1 MSVYPPP
8 SHLQQA
14 PYPTHAFPPLPPQ
27 YGFPQPVQQP
37 IPYFSDSIQFRQF
50 YAHKLRGLTENSKP
64 AIHALSMIA
73 QDFVRWA
80 DVVVQCIENHIRRVP
95 PPFKLTAFYLLDAI
109 SKNLYEPYAR
119 HFGPIVVPL
128 FLDTYSQVDES
139 TKAKMIEMLATW
151 RAGAPNGKEVFGAV
165 PQLAI
170 EQELFGINASLD
182 ASRITPAQV
191 LGELQFAIGQAERET
206 QSNPYNNT
214 VRTQLPVLHQLR
226 QFVEK
231 GLSQD
236 ELRQILNQLRN
247 ITRPLQPPPQS
258 YPATP
263 NVPPLPPPTTYSQY
277 SYNHAGPSSALAQ
290 SYPPQAAYPQGALD
304 VKPPFPPTPVQS
316 VSAIPSAPTNQ
327 ANAPALPAVSDIANL
342 YSALVK
348 AGVVGAPGTPPVAS
362 NPVNEPKSESTNSAS
377 KSISERARKLLSQR
391 VELSTSGIARY
402 KPDFDELFLKRT
414 VQCKQCGR
422 RFSDDATGKKKLEDH
437 LDMHFRQK
445 RKASQN
451 IGRGHSRSW
460 FTALDDWVHDV
471 GELKGK
477 SRADRPLTGKLAAA
491 EEKAKREAEL
501 RAMFVVVAPGEEAKQ
516 FSCPICKDPMK
527 CEFLEDEEEWVWKN
541 AIKKDDKIYH
551 ATCHAEAVISTNT
564 LAARLKNEE
573 KENRS
578 RSSTPEVSV
587 STPTRSTPPRTLHP
601 RASLSPSPA
610 RTNGVKRKAE
620 GDEPSLGDTPP
631 TKKVGVS

>member
-1 MSVYPPP
+1 MS
-8 SHLQQA
+8 
-14 PYPTHAFPPLPPQ
+14 
-27 YGFPQPVQQP
+27 YGYPQPVQQP

-80 DVVVQCIENHIRRVP
+80 DVVVQCIENHIRRIP

-151 RAGAPNGKEVFGAV
+151 RAGAPNGRELFGAV

-170 EQELFGINASLD
+170 EQEVFGTGTSSD
-182 ASRITPAQV
+182 TTRVTSAQV
-191 LGELQFAIGQAERET
+191 LGELQFATGQAEREM

-214 VRTQLPVLHQLR
+214 VRNQLPVLHQLR

-247 ITRPLQPPPQS
+247 ITRPPVQPPPQS
-258 YPATP
+258 YPVAP
-263 NVPPLPPPTTYSQY
+263 NMSALPPPTTYPQY
-277 SYNHAGPSSALAQ
+277 SYNHAGPSSA
-290 SYPPQAAYPQGALD
+290 PPQSHPPQPAYPQGVLD
-304 VKPPFPPTPVQS
+304 VKPSFPPAPPVQA
-316 VSAIPSAPTNQ
+316 VSAVPLAPTNQ
-327 ANAPALPAVSDIANL
+327 LSVPAVSDIANL

-348 AGVVGAPGTPPVAS
+348 AGVVGAPGAPPVAS
-362 NPVNEPKSESTNSAS
+362 SNVNEPQPVSTDSSS
-377 KSISERARKLLSQR
+377 KNISEHARKLLSQR
-391 VELSTSGIARY
+391 IELSTTGIARY

-445 RKASQN
+445 RKAN
-451 IGRGHSRSW
+451 KNVGRGHSRSW
-460 FTALDDWVHDV
+460 FTALDDWIHDV
-471 GELKGK
+471 GDLKGK

-501 RAMFVVVAPGEEAKQ
+501 RAMFVVVAPGEEAKP
-516 FSCPICKDPMK
+516 FSCPICKEPMK

-541 AIKKDDKIYH
+541 AVKKDDKMYH

-573 KENRS
+573 RESRS
-578 RSSTPEVSV
+578 RSGTPEVSV
-587 STPTRSTPPRTLHP
+587 STPTRSTPPRALQP

-610 RTNGVKRKAE
+610 RTSGLKRKAE
-620 GDEPSLGDTPP
+620 GDESSLGGTPP
-631 TKKVGVS
+631 MKKFEVSL